1 MSNASREH
9 SVPLAVVLG
18 VVVAAIAAVFLVW
31 SRSDPYRRE
40 MRPVYAV
47 IAAGEQ
53 GWGDEATKMLDGV
66 ISRSQDHHALAER
79 LLQESDGSLVAK
91 GMVLAVRSH
100 HPQARSLVQQH
111 LSDHRWNWYLANND
125 ELAKQ
130 LLLQLDGK
138 PVESWVASWLGRTAA
153 S

>member
-1 MSNASREH
+1 MGNRH
-9 SVPLAVVLG
+9 RNLAVLGVLG
-18 VVVAAIAAVFLVW
+18 VVAISAGFLAW
-31 SRSDPYRRE
+31 SFSDPYRRE

-53 GWGDEATKMLDGV
+53 GWGDEATRMLDGIV
-66 ISRSQDHHALAER
+66 TRSSDKHALAEK
-79 LLQESDGSLVAK
+79 LLQESDGSLVAE

-100 HPQARSLVQQH
+100 HPQARNLVHQH

-130 LLLQLDGK
+130 LLLQMDGK
-138 PVESWVASWLGRTAA
+138 PVENWVASWL
-153 S
+153 

>member
-1 MSNASREH
+1 MGNRRSNITI
-9 SVPLAVVLG
+9 LAVLG
-18 VVVAAIAAVFLVW
+18 VVAIAATLLTW
-31 SRSDPYRRE
+31 SRSDPYRWE
-40 MRPVYAV
+40 MRPVYAA

-53 GWGDEATKMLDGV
+53 GWGEEATRMLDGI
-66 ISRSQDHHALAER
+66 ISRSSDRHALAER
-79 LLQESDGSLVAK
+79 LLRESDGSLVAE

-111 LSDHRWNWYLANND
+111 LSDRRWNWYLANND
-125 ELAKQ
+125 ELAMQ

-138 PVESWVASWLGRTAA
+138 PVESWVATWLGRTAA